1 MLEQLADR
9 NLGQANILHHG
20 PDDGQ
25 ATRFGRKGVNV
36 IGALPH
42 IAKQAFDGVRA
53 ANGTVHD
60 W

>member
-42 IAKQAFDGVRA
+42 IAKQAFDGVVLRM
-53 ANGTVHD
+53 
-60 W
+60 